1 MIYQI
6 FKNFFKILL
15 IITSRFQVIGHENI
29 PTTGPVIIAAN
40 HVSNWDPLLL
50 GSAVKRQVHFI
61 AKEELFKIP
70 IVGLLLHAWGTFPV
84 RRGRGD
90 REAIAKSL
98 EVLKQD
104 KVLGIFIEGG
114 RNKENPDQ
122 IRPQSGTAMLATHSG
137 APVIPVALINT
148 DRLFKKMRVVIGAP
162 MTFTDCS
169 EELPKKELYQQI
181 SQKLVTAI
189 TRLKAEKA

>member
-1 MIYQI
+1 MIYTI
-6 FKNFFKILL
+6 FKNLFKIFL
-15 IITSRFQVIGHENI
+15 IITSRFQVSGHENI
-29 PTTGPVIIAAN
+29 PTSGPVILAAN

-61 AKEELFKIP
+61 AKEELFRIP

-98 EVLKQD
+98 EILKTE

-114 RNKENPDQ
+114 RNKGNPDEM
-122 IRPQSGTAMLATHSG
+122 RPQSGAAMLATHSG
-137 APVIPVALINT
+137 APVVPVALINT
-148 DRLFKKMRVVIGAP
+148 DRLFKKMRVVIGKP
-162 MTFTDCS
+162 LTFAVS
-169 EELPKKELYQQI
+169 EEVPKKELYQQI
-181 SQKLVTAI
+181 SQELVTAI
-189 TRLKAEKA
+189 TRLKSEKA